1 MFNKMKS
8 GRMGLKIEDG
18 GGIVDENTE
27 GGEKHDGET
36 VLRRC
41 LSEGI

>member
-1 MFNKMKS
+1 MFNKEKAA
-8 GRMGLKIEDG
+8 RPGLKIGRG
-18 GGIVDENTE
+18 GGIVDENTK